1 MAFFFLNFLYYLSEA
16 GRQGLLGKVIQR
28 GLWDLSSKLPGA
40 GVEITEPSP
49 RRELGPAVRSG
60 ISLIGEM
67 AD

>member
-1 MAFFFLNFLYYLSEA
+1 MSEA

-40 GVEITEPSP
+40 GVEATGPSP
-49 RRELGPAVRSG
+49 RRELVPAVLSG

-67 AD
+67 AG